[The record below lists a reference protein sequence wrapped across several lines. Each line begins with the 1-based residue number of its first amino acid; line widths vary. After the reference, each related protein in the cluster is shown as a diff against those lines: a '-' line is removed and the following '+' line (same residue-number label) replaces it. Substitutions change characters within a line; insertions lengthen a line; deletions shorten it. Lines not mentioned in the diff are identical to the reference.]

1 MDYSILKADS
11 SLSIKISRGNI
22 DTEFTTNVI
31 DVLDGAVVVSPILYD
46 GKMVNFNIAG
56 VKKQVST
63 FYQPIG
69 KMVVWEEVEIKAGY
83 YKKKSLCHVIYL
95 RGDGKEINR
104 RRDYRQYVGIEGR
117 AEHFG
122 ADRVPVLVRD
132 VSNNGIGLIVDD
144 SNGFE
149 NGRRMIV
156 NFTDNNGKYRFA
168 LECKQVRFRVLNNGR
183 TEIGC
188 LVVNPP
194 QAYSSYVA
202 FKQLAEK
209 RRMLGY

>member
-1 MDYSILKADS
+1 MDYTVIKQGCNLTV
-11 SLSIKISRGNI
+11 KISRGDI
-22 DTEFTTNVI
+22 ETEFTASVI
-31 DVLDGAVVVSPILYD
+31 DVLDNAVVVSPILYD

-56 VKKQVST
+56 VNKKISM
-63 FYQPIG
+63 FHEPIG
-69 KMVVWEEVEIKAGY
+69 KIIVWEDIDIKAGY
-83 YKKKSLCHVIYL
+83 YKKKSLCHVIYI
-95 RGDGKEINR
+95 RGEGKEINR

-122 ADRVPVLVRD
+122 AERTNVLIRD

-144 SNGFE
+144 STGFE
-149 NGRRMIV
+149 DGRRMMV
-156 NFTDNNGKYRFA
+156 NFTDNNGKYRFS
-168 LECKQVRFRVLNNGR
+168 LECKQVRQRVLNNGR